1 MAGDWI
7 KMRVSL
13 AKDPRVIAMA
23 DHLAGNRSFIDWL
36 CDPVRASCKESAYEH
51 VTRNVT
57 VAVTVSALLQ
67 VWGIAN
73 EAGKPEN
80 EDLLLCH
87 TRIDYLD
94 EVCGVPGFGE
104 AMEFVEWAV
113 EEMDGGKSRV
123 RLPKFLINNTP
134 AEDRAKKANAE
145 RQRRFRERN
154 NATGN
159 VESNVTDNVTVTHR
173 EEKRR
178 EEKEEKQS
186 VPVPATPSTV
196 VPIKPEKPEAEKR
209 KALTFAGWLKTIPD
223 GELAIPADHFV
234 FAQADRAGLPYHFV
248 ELEWEWFRWKYSN
261 NPKRYTDWRQTFAN
275 AVAGAWGNLW
285 RAVPAGGYEL
295 TSHGIQFQRTL
306 EAAA

>member
-1 MAGDWI
+1 MAGDWL
-7 KMRVSL
+7 KMEHATPDKPETFAIASILGIDDPDLVVGKLFRVWRWF
-13 AKDPRVIAMA
+13 DQHTV
-23 DHLAGNRSFIDWL
+23 DGN
-36 CDPVRASCKESAYEH
+36 AH
-51 VTRNVT
+51 GVT
-57 VAVTVSALLQ
+57 SALLDR
-67 VWGIAN
+67 IACCN
-73 EAGKPEN
+73 
-80 EDLLLCH
+80 
-87 TRIDYLD
+87 
-94 EVCGVPGFGE
+94 GFAT
-104 AMEFVEWAV
+104 AMEQVGWLV
-113 EEMDGGKSRV
+113 VTDSV
-123 RLPKFLINNTP
+123 LSLPKFDRHNGKTAKNR
-134 AEDRAKKANAE
+134 AETARRVAKHRSGNGACNGADVTEPVQNAL
-145 RQRRFRERN
+145 
-154 NATGN
+154 A
-159 VESNVTDNVTVTHR
+159 R

-209 KALTFAGWLKTIPD
+209 KALTFAGWIKTIPD

-275 AVAGAWGNLW
+275 AVASAWGNLW

-306 EAAA
+306 DAAA

>member
-23 DHLAGNRSFIDWL
+23 DYLAECRCFIDWL

-80 EDLLLCH
+80 DDLLLCH
-87 TRIDYLD
+87 MRINYLD

-104 AMEFVEWAV
+104 AMESVEWAI
-113 EEMDGGKSRV
+113 EESDDGKPRV
-123 RLPKFLINNTP
+123 RFPKFLINNTP
-134 AEDRAKKANAE
+134 AEDRAKKSNAE

-159 VESNVTDNVTVTHR
+159 DESNVTDNVTVTHR

-178 EEKEEKQS
+178 EEKKKEQKQ
-186 VPVPATPSTV
+186 
-196 VPIKPEKPEAEKR
+196 KPEPLPPSAATKMATSLPKDWKPSPEQ
-209 KALTFAGWLKTIPD
+209 I
-223 GELAIPADHFV
+223 
-234 FAQADRAGLPYHFV
+234 AQARESRPDVDVALEAQKFV
-248 ELEWEWFRWKYSN
+248 DYWIAKGGKEGRKLDWDATWRNWIRN
-261 NPKRYTDWRQTFAN
+261 ARGAPRGAVPDPDWRRV
-275 AVAGAWGNLW
+275 AV
-285 RAVPAGGYEL
+285 
-295 TSHGIQFQRTL
+295 
-306 EAAA
+306 

>member
-23 DHLAGNRSFIDWL
+23 DHLAGLRCFMDWL

-80 EDLLLCH
+80 DDILLCH

-104 AMEFVEWAV
+104 AMEHVEWAA
-113 EEMDGGKSRV
+113 EECVNGKFRV

-134 AEDRAKKANAE
+134 AEDRAKKVNAE

-159 VESNVTDNVTVTHR
+159 GKGNVTGNVTVTHR

-178 EEKEEKQS
+178 EEKKEQKQNQNQE
-186 VPVPATPSTV
+186 PLPPPAATKMATSLPKDWKPS
-196 VPIKPEKPEAEKR
+196 AEQ
-209 KALTFAGWLKTIPD
+209 I
-223 GELAIPADHFV
+223 
-234 FAQADRAGLPYHFV
+234 AQAKESRPDVDVALEAQKFV
-248 ELEWEWFRWKYSN
+248 DYWIAKGGKEGRKLDWDATWRNWIRN
-261 NPKRYTDWRQTFAN
+261 ARGVARGTGHDPDWRKV
-275 AVAGAWGNLW
+275 AV
-285 RAVPAGGYEL
+285 
-295 TSHGIQFQRTL
+295 
-306 EAAA
+306 